1 LFFRKFDLKLLQSKL
16 GLLGNIKKNKK
27 TTKHKFLFIFFVLVF
42 SHLYAQSGRDK
53 PDIKSL
59 AFDFEVLNQLVDVD
73 LIKNFSLALIDFVK
87 AINENNSK
95 GNPHIYPLFFVS
107 H

>member
-1 LFFRKFDLKLLQSKL
+1 
-16 GLLGNIKKNKK
+16 
-27 TTKHKFLFIFFVLVF
+27 
-42 SHLYAQSGRDK
+42 
-53 PDIKSL
+53 L